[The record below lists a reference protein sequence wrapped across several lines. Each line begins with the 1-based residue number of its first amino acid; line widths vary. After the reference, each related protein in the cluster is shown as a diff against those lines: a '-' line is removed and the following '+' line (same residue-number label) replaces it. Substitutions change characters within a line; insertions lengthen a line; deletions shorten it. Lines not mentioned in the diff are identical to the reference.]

1 MNLGP
6 HNYCITQV
14 CKVIELTYHKGTHII
29 DCIKCNFKETLMN
42 TKYTRQMNVIRRAL
56 GIGALC
62 LVASVGFVH
71 AESVAIPKC
80 TSYD

>member
-6 HNYCITQV
+6 HNYCITQM

-42 TKYTRQMNVIRRAL
+42 TKYTRQMNASL
-56 GIGALC
+56 GQLG
-62 LVASVGFVH
+62 VAACG
-71 AESVAIPKC
+71 I
-80 TSYD
+80 